1 MQKLKELDKIHAV
14 VEISMA
20 YENLT
25 EDLYPAY
32 KAGLGTIYD
41 TFSCVDDLHNIAEK
55 LIENTPIEGED
66 GEEAQE
72 IVLNAFLEN
81 THDLR
86 KGTESKSEFYSRFF
100 LFNPK
105 LADKL
110 TLEDKINLTF
120 DLAAVDW
127 QLSQKLSDLEA
138 ARVTFNVFSADHII
152 DCINVIWDYDVSVYV
167 KGYLADPEKDKIELR
182 SQLTNIYNGIKELFD

>member
-14 VEISMA
+14 VEISLA
-20 YENLT
+20 YENLVQ
-25 EDLYPAY
+25 DLAPTY
-32 KAGLGTIYD
+32 KAGLETIYD
-41 TFSCVDDLHNIAEK
+41 TFSCLDDLNKIAAK
-55 LIENTPIEGED
+55 LIEETPIEGD
-66 GEEAQE
+66 NGEEE
-72 IVLNAFLEN
+72 KSVVIDGFLEN
-81 THDLR
+81 THSLR
-86 KGTESKSEFYSRFF
+86 QGNESKSEFYSRFF

-127 QLSQKLSDLEA
+127 QLSQKLSELEA